1 MHFRYFEISF
11 FEHKNESNSISSF
24 ISGGGFTTSVIC
36 AEDILLQWFLDK
48 QTPILLRCLRNIHEK
63 CSRKK
68 SWFFLDI
75 DWTEGNHSWILFS
88 SIDFIHSQLSTWM
101 AQEFIPKNIKEFS
114 SKTFWNDA
122 FEKSSKPFDWYGDW
136 HDMNN
141 IISHYLKHE
150 HKILIVG
157 CGNSSLG
164 QQLYFLDH
172 FQFSWIGTT
181 MAIRT

>member
-1 MHFRYFEISF
+1 
-11 FEHKNESNSISSF
+11 
-24 ISGGGFTTSVIC
+24 
-36 AEDILLQWFLDK
+36 
-48 QTPILLRCLRNIHEK
+48 
-63 CSRKK
+63 
-68 SWFFLDI
+68 
-75 DWTEGNHSWILFS
+75 
-88 SIDFIHSQLSTWM
+88 M